1 MSCPTQCILG
11 ENLTFT
17 VQALDGT
24 NAPADATGDVSYN
37 VYEDSTNTAILTG
50 TMAKLDDDNTVGFYS
65 EVIACTAANGF
76 DRFQSYSVRITATV
90 AGVALAKDYS
100 FLCVGVE
107 DTTSATSGALTTPA
121 NFYSYT
127 GIPLGTDE
135 ALITALIARAT
146 SAIENYCNR
155 TLVSTT
161 FREIYN
167 GDHRLELNLR
177 EYPVTA
183 INYISVGLQEPIAI
197 TNTSTDAWSAM
208 VAVTSTDMTLTV
220 NGGAGDGANSLTLAD
235 FTITTLAAAI
245 NALGSGWSAT
255 VSENLGVWSAAELLE
270 QGGINALNSGANP
283 KLPGMPLSNYRPDY
297 ENGIVHLRSG
307 YWHFNNR
314 YSTECSLN
322 SYSPSFYSGGHNAQS
337 IIIRYTAGF
346 TTTPADL
353 EQIAIDLTNTYYQ
366 SRATDS
372 TVKREKLA
380 DHDITYIDGGANSGK
395 VVPDSFALRLAPY
408 KRTLL

>member
-24 NAPADATGDVSYN
+24 NAPADATGDVSYK
-37 VYEDSTNTAILTG
+37 VYEDSNDTAILTG
-50 TMAKLDDDNTVGFYS
+50 TMAKLDDSNTVGFYS
-65 EVIACTAANGF
+65 EEIACTTANGF
-76 DRFQSYSVRITATV
+76 ERFQSYSVRITSTV
-90 AGVALAKDYS
+90 VGVTVAKDYS

-127 GIPLGTDE
+127 GIASGTNE

-155 TLVSTT
+155 TLVSAT

-197 TNTSTDAWSAM
+197 TNTSADAWSAM
-208 VAVTSTDMTLTV
+208 VAVTSTTMTLTV
-220 NGGAGDGANSLTLAD
+220 NGGDNDGANSLTLSSY
-235 FTITTLAAAI
+235 TITTLAAAI

-255 VSENLGVWSAAELLE
+255 VGSNLGFWDASELLE
-270 QGGINALNSGANP
+270 QGGINALNGGVNP

-297 ENGIVHLRSG
+297 DTGIIHLRSG
-307 YWHFNNR
+307 YWQYNNR
-314 YSTECSLN
+314 YSSDCSLN
-322 SYSPSFYSGGHNAQS
+322 SSSPSFYSGGYDPQS

-346 TTTPADL
+346 VTTPADL

-366 SRATDS
+366 SRATDTS
-372 TVKREKLA
+372 VKREKLS
-380 DHDITYIDGGANSGK
+380 DHDITYVEGGANSAK
-395 VVPDSFALRLAPY
+395 VISNTLAARLAPY